1 MKSLVGLTLR
11 LLWRDLKAGQLSV
24 LLGALVLAV
33 LGTTTVA
40 FVADRVTR
48 ALDQEAGQL
57 LGGDAVL
64 RADRPIGDAPAASAE
79 AAGLQLARTA
89 EFPSMV
95 SGNGRFVLAEINAVS
110 ESFPLRG
117 SYELADGGGIRTVSA
132 GPPAGSVW
140 ASESL
145 LRQLDLKVGDPLTV
159 GERELTLAAGLRKEP
174 DAAVDYFDVA
184 PRVVIAEADIDSTG
198 LVQPGS
204 RITYRLV
211 VAGTPTAVQGWLA
224 ATRPTLE
231 RGQRLETVRDGR
243 SEIRAALDRA
253 RQFLSLSLLAALVL
267 AAVAVALAGQ
277 RYAERHL
284 DAYAMLRVF
293 GARTAA
299 LTGVMVLTL
308 TVLGL
313 LGAVLGASL
322 AYAAQA
328 GIAALLAPAF
338 GVELP
343 APGLAPLLQ
352 GTLVGFVLLTGFAL
366 PPLLKL
372 RRVPALK
379 VLRRELP
386 VADSGAAVVLVLAL
400 IALFLLAWLLA
411 GDLKIAAWV
420 LSGMAGGLVVL
431 TLVGALLVR
440 GLMALRQAAPGP
452 WRLGLA
458 SLSRRAQQSLLQVVA
473 FGLGLTAL
481 LLLLF
486 AQRDLL
492 GSWQASLPTDAPNR
506 FLINVQPDQVADVRD
521 RLAAGGA
528 PVESLYPMI
537 RGRLTAINGREVRLQ
552 AFDSERT
559 RRLARREFN
568 LSYAEASKAD
578 NEIVAGR
585 WWAPGGAAVE
595 SSMEVDI
602 AGRLGIRVGDVLTWD
617 IAGNRVEAPVTSL
630 RRVNWNSFT
639 PNFFVVFSP
648 GALDGQ
654 PTSWIGSFHL
664 PAERIATADALLA
677 AHPNISLIDLDRILD
692 TVRDIADKVT
702 RAVSAVFWFALA
714 AGVLVLL
721 GAIATTQDEREREGA
736 ILRTVGA
743 RRRQLFAS
751 HAAEFLAIG
760 VTAGLTATLIAWGLT
775 HLLARELFQIPF
787 TPSAGLL
794 LFGPL
799 VGAALVVGFGLLGTV
814 RVRRVP
820 PLVTLRELG

>member
-11 LLWRDLKAGQLSV
+11 LLWRDLKAGQLTV

-33 LGTTTVA
+33 MGTSTVA
-40 FVADRVTR
+40 FVADRVNR

-57 LGGDAVL
+57 LGGDALL
-64 RADRPIGDAPAASAE
+64 RADRPIGDAPADRAA
-79 AAGLQLARTA
+79 AAGLAVARTA

-95 SGNGRFVLAEINAVS
+95 SGAGRFVLAEIKAVS
-110 ESFPLRG
+110 PNFPLRG
-117 SYELADGGGIRTVSA
+117 SYELVDANGVRTVSDGPAA
-132 GPPAGSVW
+132 GTVW

-145 LRQLDLKVGDPLTV
+145 LRRNGLALGDPLTV
-159 GERELTLAAGLRKEP
+159 GELSLTLTAALRKEP
-174 DAAVDYFDVA
+174 DAAIDYFDVA
-184 PRVVIAEADIDSTG
+184 PRVVIAEADLAGTG

-204 RITYRLV
+204 RISYRLV
-211 VAGTPTAVQGWLA
+211 VAGSAAAVQGWLGE
-224 ATRPTLE
+224 TRANLE

-293 GARTAA
+293 GAKSTA
-299 LTGVMVLTL
+299 LTAVMVLTL

-313 LGAVLGASL
+313 AGAAVGAALGF
-322 AYAAQA
+322 AAQA
-328 GIAALLAPAF
+328 VIASLLAPAF
-338 GVELP
+338 GIELP

-400 IALFLLAWLLA
+400 VALFLLAWLLA

-420 LSGMAGGLVVL
+420 LSGMAAGLL
-431 TLVGALLVR
+431 LLALVGALLVR
-440 GLMALRQAAPGP
+440 GLIALRQNAPGP

-458 SLSRRAQQSLLQVVA
+458 SLSRRAEQSLLQVVA

-506 FLINVQPDQVADVRD
+506 FLINVQPDQVEDVRA

-528 PVESLYPMI
+528 PVESLFPMI
-537 RGRLTAINGREVRLQ
+537 RGRLVAIGEQPV
-552 AFDSERT
+552 SEADFESQRT
-559 RRLARREFN
+559 RALARREFN
-568 LSYAEASKAD
+568 LSWSEAMKPD
-578 NEIVAGR
+578 NRLVAGR
-585 WWAPGGAAVE
+585 WWSRGGTAVE
-595 SSMEVDI
+595 SSMEVEI
-602 AGRLGIRVGDVLTWD
+602 ARRLGIRLGDVLTWD
-617 IAGNRVEAPVTSL
+617 IAGNRVQAPVTSL
-630 RRVNWNSFT
+630 REVNWNSFT

-664 PAERIATADALLA
+664 PPERLATADELLL
-677 AHPNISLIDLDRILD
+677 AHPNLSLIDLDRILE

-743 RRRQLFAS
+743 RRRQLFVS

>member
-1 MKSLVGLTLR
+1 MTSLIGLTLR

-33 LGTTTVA
+33 MGTTTVA
-40 FVADRVTR
+40 FVADRVNR

-64 RADRPIGDAPAASAE
+64 RADRPIGSDAASAAE
-79 AAGLQLARTA
+79 AAGLAVARTA

-95 SGNGRFVLAEINAVS
+95 SGNARFQLVEIKAVS
-110 ESFPLRG
+110 PNFPLRG
-117 SYELADGGGIRTVSA
+117 SYELADAGGIRTQSA
-132 GPPAGSVW
+132 GPAPGSVW
-140 ASESL
+140 ASDKL
-145 LRQLDLKVGDPLTV
+145 LRQLGLSVGDRLSV
-159 GERELTLAAGLRKEP
+159 GERELTVAAALRKEP
-174 DAAVDYFDVA
+174 DAAIDYFDVA
-184 PRVVIAEADIDSTG
+184 PRVVIAEADLASTA

-204 RITYRLV
+204 RIGYRLV
-211 VAGTPTAVQGWLA
+211 VAGAPAAVQGWLEA
-224 ATRPTLE
+224 ARPTLA

-308 TVLGL
+308 AVLGL
-313 LGAVLGASL
+313 MGAAVGASL
-322 AYAAQA
+322 GFAAQA
-328 GIAALLAPAF
+328 LIASLLAPAF
-338 GVELP
+338 GVALP
-343 APGLAPLLQ
+343 APGLGPLLQ

-400 IALFLLAWLLA
+400 VALFLLAWLLA

-420 LSGMAGGLVVL
+420 LSGMAGGVLLL

-458 SLSRRAQQSLLQVVA
+458 ALSRRAQQSLLQVVA

-506 FLINVQPDQVADVRD
+506 FLINVQPDQVEDVRQ
-521 RLAAGGA
+521 RLASAGA
-528 PVESLYPMI
+528 PVESLFPMI
-537 RGRLTAINGREVRLQ
+537 RGRLLAINDKPV
-552 AFDSERT
+552 SEQDFESQRT
-559 RRLARREFN
+559 RALARREFN
-568 LSYAEASKAD
+568 LSWAESMKAD
-578 NEIVAGR
+578 NRVVAGR
-585 WWAPGGAAVE
+585 WWTADSAAAE
-595 SSMEVDI
+595 SSMEVEI
-602 AGRLGIRVGDVLTWD
+602 AGRLGIQLGDVLTWD
-617 IAGNRVEAPVTSL
+617 IAGSRVEAPVTSL
-630 RRVNWNSFT
+630 REVNWNSFT

-654 PTSWIGSFHL
+654 PTSWMGSFHL
-664 PAERIATADALLA
+664 PADRLAVTDALLE
-677 AHPNISLIDLDRILD
+677 AHPNVSVIDLDRILE

-743 RRRQLFAS
+743 RRRQLLVS

-760 VTAGLTATLIAWGLT
+760 ITAGLTATLIAWGLT

-787 TPSAGLL
+787 TPSAELL
-794 LFGPL
+794 LFGPI
-799 VGAALVVGFGLLGTV
+799 VGAALVVGFGLIGTI